1 MKYDYFAFTY
11 NKHKSTLEE
20 IIQDSEISKN
30 VKFQELKAVWKE
42 KKSIVKTINLNSIC
56 QEPIKT
62 HLVFDKLKNGKDSS
76 WKNVLTKFYKVK
88 IGDLNQELSNELPK
102 AFKKN
107 YNFFSFIG
115 RVFSL
120 NLTLTSPFFTASE
133 NQFYSIQNPIA
144 KERPTGLPVFK
155 GSSFKG
161 ALRQAAIDVVEDE
174 LFNKNYGEI
183 LKEYASKSEEEI
195 VEAEEKDR
203 FFFKKR
209 EQLVKLFGNEKD
221 VRWFTFK
228 TLLATGGIKD
238 FNKTEEIL
246 DKISNAFEYYLRKSK
261 ITDKEG
267 NCKGRLVF
275 EDIHF
280 KKVTLDVITPL
291 SREKRTPVHGPIF
304 YEVVPEGEFATTSI
318 LWFPFDLI
326 AEGSKNIDEEWE
338 KDKSLI
344 KNALNKLKEK
354 GIGAKTKDGW
364 GRFKW
369 EEIS

>member
-1 MKYDYFAFTY
+1 LEFGISFRRKKDAIEEKRLSLMFKFTKVY
-11 NKHKSTLEE
+11 NLCPDCWWNEK
-20 IIQDSEISKN
+20 II
-30 VKFQELKAVWKE
+30 
-42 KKSIVKTINLNSIC
+42 
-56 QEPIKT
+56 
-62 HLVFDKLKNGKDSS
+62 
-76 WKNVLTKFYKVK
+76 
-88 IGDLNQELSNELPK
+88 NELIFLK
-102 AFKKN
+102 SFK
-107 YNFFSFIG
+107 
-115 RVFSL
+115 L

-161 ALRQAAIDVVEDE
+161 ALRQAAIDVVEDK
-174 LFNKNYGEI
+174 LLDKNYGNI
-183 LKEYASKSEEEI
+183 LKEYENKSEDEI
-195 VEAEEKDR
+195 IEAEGKDR

-221 VRWFTFK
+221 VKWFTFK

-246 DKISNAFEYYLRKSK
+246 DKISNAFKDYLWKSK
-261 ITDKEG
+261 ITDNEG
-267 NCKGRLVF
+267 NCKGRLIF

-291 SREKRTPVHGPIF
+291 YRQKRTPVHGPIF
-304 YEVVPEGEFATTSI
+304 YEVVPPGEFATTSI

-326 AEGSKNIDEEWE
+326 AEDSKEEIDKKWE

-354 GIGAKTKDGW
+354 GIGAKTKDYW
-364 GRFKW
+364 GRFEW

>member
-1 MKYDYFAFTY
+1 MKYDYFAFLKKEGFD
-11 NKHKSTLEE
+11 NKTL
-20 IIQDSEISKN
+20 
-30 VKFQELKAVWKE
+30 KE
-42 KKSIVKTINLNSIC
+42 FENNDNLYFFHAK
-56 QEPIKT
+56 Q
-62 HLVFDKLKNGKDSS
+62 DKLFNKNPNKGRSLYFSNNKREYSLSDDFLSQIIVRE
-76 WKNVLTKFYKVK
+76 KEFLK
-88 IGDLNQELSNELPK
+88 I
-102 AFKKN
+102 
-107 YNFFSFIG
+107 
-115 RVFSL
+115 FSL
-120 NLTLTSPFFTASE
+120 RIKLTSPFFTASE

-161 ALRQAAIDVVEDE
+161 ALRQAAIDMVEDE
-174 LFNKNYGEI
+174 LLDKNYGEI
-183 LKEYASKSEEEI
+183 LEEYESKNEDEI
-195 VEAEEKDR
+195 IEAEGKDR

-238 FNKTEEIL
+238 VSKTKEIL
-246 DKISNAFEYYLRKSK
+246 DKISNAFEDYLRKSK

-291 SREKRTPVHGPIF
+291 SREKRIPVHGPIF

-326 AEGSKNIDEEWE
+326 ASSKENINDEWE
-338 KDKSLI
+338 NDKKLI

-354 GIGAKTKDGW
+354 GIGAKTKNGW